1 MSRARIGNHLKMTLA
16 LGLRT
21 ESRAFYSGVLGCR
34 VLPSPRPDLDLWEF
48 KEGFVLGLFFV
59 SPDEVL
65 SDAQHERA
73 TWLEIQ
79 VTDPSAVKARL
90 LAFGVP
96 EVVYEDRTRF
106 YFRAPGGCVFRL
118 AVLGGGI

>member
-1 MSRARIGNHLKMTLA
+1 MSRAYIGNHLKMTLA

-21 ESRAFYSGVLGCR
+21 ESRTFYGEVLSCR
-34 VLPSPRPDLDLWEF
+34 MLASPRPDLDLWEF
-48 KEGFVLGLFFV
+48 EGGFILGLFFV
-59 SPDEVL
+59 PQEQVL
-65 SDAQHERA
+65 SVAQHERA

-79 VTDPSAVKARL
+79 VPDPAAVKAQL
-90 LAFGVP
+90 LVFGVP

-118 AVLGGGI
+118 APLGGGI

>member
-16 LGLRT
+16 FGLRT
-21 ESRAFYSGVLGCR
+21 ESRAFYREVLGCR
-34 VLPSPRPDLDLWEF
+34 GLPSPRPDLDLREF
-48 KEGFVLGLFFV
+48 EGGFILGLFFV
-59 SPDEVL
+59 SRDEVL

-79 VTDPSAVKARL
+79 VSDPIAVKARL
-90 LAFGVP
+90 LAFAVP

-106 YFRAPGGCVFRL
+106 YFRAPGGGVFRL
-118 AVLGGGI
+118 AALGGGI

>member
-1 MSRARIGNHLKMTLA
+1 MSRAHIGNHLKMTLA

-21 ESRAFYSGVLGCR
+21 QSRAFYGEVLSCR
-34 VLPSPRPDLDLWEF
+34 MLASPRPDLDLWEF
-48 KEGFVLGLFFV
+48 EGGFILGLFFV
-59 SPDEVL
+59 PQGQVL
-65 SDAQHERA
+65 SVAQRERA

-79 VTDPSAVKARL
+79 VADPAAVKAQL

-118 AVLGGGI
+118 APLGGGI

>member
-16 LGLRT
+16 VGLRT
-21 ESRAFYSGVLGCR
+21 ESRAFYHEVLGCR
-34 VLPSPRPDLDLWEF
+34 GLPSPRPDLDLWEF
-48 KEGFVLGLFFV
+48 ERGFVLGLFFV
-59 SPDEVL
+59 PPDAVL

-79 VTDPSAVKARL
+79 VSDPPAVKDRL
-90 LAFGVP
+90 LALGVP
-96 EVVYEDRTRF
+96 EVVCEDRTRF

-118 AVLGGGI
+118 AVLGAGI

>member
-1 MSRARIGNHLKMTLA
+1 MSRARIGNHLKMTLK

-21 ESRAFYSGVLGCR
+21 ESRAFYGEVLGCR
-34 VLPSPRPDLDLWEF
+34 MLASPRPDLDLWEF
-48 KEGFVLGLFFV
+48 EGGFILGLFFV
-59 SPDEVL
+59 PPDEVL

-79 VTDPSAVKARL
+79 VTEPAAVKARL
-90 LAFGVP
+90 LAFGAP
-96 EVVYEDRTRF
+96 EVAYEDRTRF

-118 AVLGGGI
+118 APLGGGI